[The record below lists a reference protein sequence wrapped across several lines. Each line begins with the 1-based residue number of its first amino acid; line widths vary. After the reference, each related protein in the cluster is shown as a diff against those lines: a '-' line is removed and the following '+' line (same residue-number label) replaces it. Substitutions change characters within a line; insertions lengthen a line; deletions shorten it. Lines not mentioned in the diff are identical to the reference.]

1 MVGTE
6 TKRVEIGKQEE
17 GSQSGGW
24 RSYQDAGLLML
35 SNPYPGEKH
44 GKASGFIGIKNRT
57 HRTKNEKE
65 GEKEEHPAC
74 EKVSEV
80 ERHQGITMVIEFKST
95 SF

>member
-1 MVGTE
+1 MGSRRRVLRVGAGGL
-6 TKRVEIGKQEE
+6 TKML
-17 GSQSGGW
+17 SN
-24 RSYQDAGLLML
+24 LLML

-44 GKASGFIGIKNRT
+44 GEASGFIGIKNRT

>member
-1 MVGTE
+1 MGAVGFC
-6 TKRVEIGKQEE
+6 
-17 GSQSGGW
+17 
-24 RSYQDAGLLML
+24 QDAGLLML
-35 SNPYPGEKH
+35 SNPYPGDKH
-44 GKASGFIGIKNRT
+44 REASGFIGIKNRT

-65 GEKEEHPAC
+65 GEKEKHPEY